1 LENIPYNDYIRRG
14 NNMEISDKINQI
26 LKERNISA
34 NKLAK
39 EADIPVSNIY
49 KIIQDKNLNPGVY
62 TVKAIADYLGITIDE
77 LIENKA
83 K

>member
-1 LENIPYNDYIRRG
+1 MAIN
-14 NNMEISDKINQI
+14 DKINRL
-26 LKERNISA
+26 LKERNINI

-49 KIIQDKNLNPGVY
+49 KITQGKNLNPGVY

-77 LIENKA
+77 LVE
-83 K
+83 

>member
-1 LENIPYNDYIRRG
+1 MAI
-14 NNMEISDKINQI
+14 NNNLNRI

-49 KIIQDKNLNPGVY
+49 KILDKKNLNPGVY
-62 TVKAIADYLGITIDE
+62 TVKRIAEYLNVTIEE
-77 LIENKA
+77 LI
-83 K
+83 

>member
-1 LENIPYNDYIRRG
+1 MTIN
-14 NNMEISDKINQI
+14 DKINQL

-49 KIIQDKNLNPGVY
+49 KIIQGKNLNPGVY

>member
-1 LENIPYNDYIRRG
+1 MVI
-14 NNMEISDKINQI
+14 NNKINRI
-26 LKERNISA
+26 LKERNINV

-49 KIIQDKNLNPGVY
+49 KIIQGKNLNPGVY

-77 LIENKA
+77 LVK
-83 K
+83 

>member
-1 LENIPYNDYIRRG
+1 MAINDKLNRILE
-14 NNMEISDKINQI
+14 
-26 LKERNISA
+26 ERNISV

-49 KIIQDKNLNPGVY
+49 KIIQGRNLNPGIY

-77 LIENKA
+77 LVK
-83 K
+83 

>member
-1 LENIPYNDYIRRG
+1 MINDKLR
-14 NNMEISDKINQI
+14 EILRK
-26 LKERNISA
+26 RNISA

-49 KIIQDKNLNPGVY
+49 KIIQGKNLNPGVY

>member
-1 LENIPYNDYIRRG
+1 MKIN
-14 NNMEISDKINQI
+14 DKINR
-26 LKERNISA
+26 LLEERNISA

-49 KIIQDKNLNPGVY
+49 KIIQNKNLNPGVY

-77 LIENKA
+77 LIENKV

>member
-1 LENIPYNDYIRRG
+1 
-14 NNMEISDKINQI
+14 MEISDKINQI

-49 KIIQDKNLNPGVY
+49 KIIQGKNLNPGVY

>member
-1 LENIPYNDYIRRG
+1 
-14 NNMEISDKINQI
+14 MEISDKINQS